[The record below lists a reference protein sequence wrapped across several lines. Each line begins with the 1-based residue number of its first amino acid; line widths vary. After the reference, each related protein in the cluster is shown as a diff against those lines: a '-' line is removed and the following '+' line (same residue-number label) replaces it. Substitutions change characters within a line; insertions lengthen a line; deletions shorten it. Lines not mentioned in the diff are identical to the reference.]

1 MVPVHRNA
9 TDAVTEA
16 KVPTE
21 RELREEAFQR
31 LIGRAFV
38 SVSYMGAW
46 KAAPSEAGAYVEW
59 LELELVG
66 GDRVRITTEPDFGD
80 HGLVILDGAVDRGD
94 ALKFFDAS
102 GQPAWMR
109 VLHTRIAGAKVLWR
123 PLLYAPAAMRGE
135 LPEYPRDVILT
146 FEGGE
151 VVVLSAA
158 SVGQDGK
165 PVVGVDSVG
174 AFTAEEARSLGILDA
189 RS

>member
-1 MVPVHRNA
+1 M
-9 TDAVTEA
+9 
-16 KVPTE
+16 PTE

-46 KAAPSEAGAYVEW
+46 KTAPSEPGAYVEW

-80 HGLVILDGAVDRGD
+80 HGLEILEGPVDRGD
-94 ALKFFDAS
+94 ALKVFDATRER
-102 GQPAWMR
+102 AWARALRRR
-109 VLHTRIAGAKVLWR
+109 VVGAKVLWR
-123 PLLYAPAAMRGE
+123 PLLYARAAMEGE
-135 LPEYPRDVILT
+135 LPDYPRDVVLT

-151 VVVLSAA
+151 GVVLSAA

-174 AFTAEEARSLGILDA
+174 AFTPEEARSLGILDA